1 MYSSKQ
7 PDSNFANRGTEIVQQ
22 SSHVMQLPPYKPLRK
37 KIINIDT
44 RFQYSDTGYGSD
56 QGAAVFNIVLPQRI
70 TEVQSVEVK
79 TMEVPMSFY
88 NFSLSLNNTYFGVMN
103 NLGVLL
109 DVVKIP
115 DGNYSTVSNLVSV
128 IQSALDSAVYS
139 DLSMS
144 VVYGGNQTAEGSIT
158 IVNHG
163 GSTVQLAFDVDANGN
178 IDKNQF
184 KGKLG
189 WVLGFRSNRY
199 TLAAGASLVA
209 ESFTNLNTVRYLF
222 LSLQENPGQGVPN
235 SFVCPIFQYYINK
248 DILAR
253 LSLDYYHYPF
263 GSIVVANHTNGFLLS
278 DERTY
283 SPGKVALQNLQI
295 QLLNEFGNPVAL
307 HGHDFSFA
315 LEVKHY

>member
-7 PDSNFANRGTEIVQQ
+7 PDSGFSNRGTEIVQQ

-44 RFQYSDTGYGSD
+44 RFQYSDTGYGSEK
-56 QGAAVFNIVLPQRI
+56 GTAVYNIVLPQRI

-103 NLGVLL
+103 HLGVLQH
-109 DVVKIP
+109 VVDIS
-115 DGNYSTVSNLVSV
+115 DGNYSAVLNLVSV
-128 IQSALDSAVYS
+128 LQTALVSS
-139 DLSMS
+139 DLSMT
-144 VVYGGNQTAEGSIT
+144 VVYGGSQTAEGSIT
-158 IVNHG
+158 IKNNKA
-163 GSTVQLAFDVDANGN
+163 SAVQLAFDVDAKGN
-178 IDKNQF
+178 TDKNQF

-199 TLAAGASLVA
+199 TLAPGASVTA

-222 LSLQENPGQGVPN
+222 LALQENPGQGVPN
-235 SFVCPIFQYYINK
+235 SFICPIFQYYINK
-248 DILAR
+248 DVLAR

-263 GSIVVANHTNGFLLS
+263 GSVIVANHTNGFLLS

>member
-56 QGAAVFNIVLPQRI
+56 QGAAIFNIVLPQRI

-88 NFSLSLNNTYFGVMN
+88 NFSVSLNNTFFGVMN
-103 NLGVLL
+103 NLGVLQNTI
-109 DVVKIP
+109 KIS
-115 DGNYSTVSNLVSV
+115 DGNYSTV
-128 IQSALDSAVYS
+128 

-158 IVNHG
+158 IKNNKA
-163 GSTVQLAFDVDANGN
+163 TAIQLAFDVDANGKT
-178 IDKNQF
+178 DKNQF

-222 LSLQENPGQGVPN
+222 LSLQENPGQGVPS

-248 DILAR
+248 DVLAR

>member
-7 PDSNFANRGTEIVQQ
+7 PDSGFSNRGTEIVQQ

-44 RFQYSDTGYGSD
+44 RFQYSDTGYGSEK
-56 QGAAVFNIVLPQRI
+56 GTAVYNIVLPQRI

-103 NLGVLL
+103 HLGVLQKRV
-109 DVVKIP
+109 DIS
-115 DGNYSTVSNLVSV
+115 DGNYSTVAGLVSV
-128 IQSALDSAVYS
+128 LQTALVSS
-139 DLSMS
+139 DISMS
-144 VVYGGNQTAEGSIT
+144 VVYGGNQTTEGSIT
-158 IVNHG
+158 IKNNKA
-163 GSTVQLAFDVDANGN
+163 SAVQLAFDVDANGN
-178 IDKNQF
+178 TDKNQF

-199 TLAAGASLVA
+199 TLAPGASVTA

-222 LSLQENPGQGVPN
+222 LALQENPGQGVPN
-235 SFVCPIFQYYINK
+235 SFICPIFQYYINK
-248 DILAR
+248 DVLAR